1 MAINNR
7 QKIYQLHYFIRR
19 NMGSN
24 TSDLFYNIQ
33 ILTRKKDGKGNEGK
47 TKKTKLIKSI
57 NLGLYNFE
65 ENLEAVWDSIIKIC
79 ENENARAMI
88 NLQPKDYQVVNLKT
102 IGKIS
107 QNLIGLNPKHLV
119 ENTKGFMQSV
129 IDDSTW
135 SALSYVRGKVWVV
148 DFDKLEGESEDDFN
162 KRVDKVSNFIH
173 YKIGQEKMKDGEMCI
188 DIIPSKNGVHQ
199 ITRPFDVKYFTDN
212 YEKETGYPIS
222 TKPEIQK
229 HGLTNLYIPD

>member
-1 MAINNR
+1 MIDNR
-7 QKIYQLHYFIRR
+7 KKIFGLHYYIRR

-33 ILTRKKDGKGNEGK
+33 ILTRKKDGKGNEKG

-57 NLGLYNFE
+57 NLGLYHFE

-102 IGKIS
+102 IEKIS
-107 QNLIGLNPKHLV
+107 QNLINLNPKHLV
-119 ENTKGFMQSV
+119 ENTKGFMQSI
-129 IDDSTW
+129 IDNSTW
-135 SALSYVRGKVWVV
+135 SALSYVRGKLWVV
-148 DFDKLEGESEDDFN
+148 DFDKMDGESEEQF
-162 KRVDKVSNFIH
+162 KERVDKVTDFIH
-173 YKIGQEKMKDGEMCI
+173 YNVGKDKMNDGCICI
-188 DIIPSKNGVHQ
+188 DVLPSKNGVHQ

-212 YEKETGYPIS
+212 YEKETGYPIE

-229 HGLTNLYIPD
+229 HGLTNLYIPE